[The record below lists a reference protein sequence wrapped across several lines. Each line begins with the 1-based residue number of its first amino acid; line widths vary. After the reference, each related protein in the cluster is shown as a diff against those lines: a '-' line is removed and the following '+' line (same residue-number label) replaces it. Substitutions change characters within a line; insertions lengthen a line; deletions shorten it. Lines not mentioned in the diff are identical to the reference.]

1 MAHLR
6 RGLLA
11 VLCLLGGAAV
21 STCTVF
27 LHDYAWGLVLGVGT
41 TAALLVALPPG
52 WWSRLAFAI
61 GWVAVLWRGT
71 TQRPEGDYLVSSD
84 ASGYALLIAGM
95 VVLAAGFVGLV
106 RRGHR
111 TGDPAVDPAV
121 DSGGVE
127 TAP

>member
-1 MAHLR
+1 MVHLR

-11 VLCLLGGAAV
+11 VLCLLGGSAV
-21 STCTVF
+21 SVCTVF
-27 LHDYAWGLVLGVGT
+27 LHDYAWGLALGVVT

-52 WWSRLAFAI
+52 WWSRLPFAI
-61 GWVAVLWRGT
+61 GWVAVLWQGT

-84 ASGYALLIAGM
+84 ASGYALLVAGM
-95 VVLAAGFVGLV
+95 AVLAGGFVGLV
-106 RRGHR
+106 RRGR
-111 TGDPAVDPAV
+111 PAADPVG